1 MLRYFPKTA
10 MGRRF
15 MLETALAVDDG
26 YTGVAVGSMPAVGS
40 AGTAHTVLRPAG
52 RVQIG
57 DKLVDAQTQGGFIE
71 RGTAVRVV
79 EILGNAVVVEAVPED
94 AHV

>member
-1 MLRYFPKTA
+1 MARSSGQVPVRIQSLDPFALHKEAFVRPAQQKT
-10 MGRRF
+10 G
-15 MLETALAVDDG
+15 
-26 YTGVAVGSMPAVGS
+26 GS
-40 AGTAHTVLRPAG
+40 LRPAG

-57 DKLVDAQTQGGFIE
+57 EQLVDAQTQGDFIE

-79 EILGNAVVVEAVPED
+79 EILGNAVVVEAVSEE